1 MFLQV
6 AIKRLKVWSN
16 REDIDF
22 SIEVEI
28 QKKFCEIVHKRLKE
42 ENMEEKLRSLS
53 WWELWD

>member
-6 AIKRLKVWSN
+6 AIKRLKVWSH

-28 QKKFCEIVHKRLKE
+28 QKKFCEIVNKRLKE